1 MTQETKNKLKAY
13 FAAQF
18 FRDADVYGP
27 DYSTMTSGDIE
38 GFSLEA
44 VGKVI
49 DSFDE
54 EKIS

>member
-1 MTQETKNKLKAY
+1 MSPETKAKLKAF

-18 FRDADVYGP
+18 FKDADVYGP
-27 DYSTMTSGDIE
+27 DYSTVTSGDIE

-49 DSFDE
+49 DQFDE
-54 EKIS
+54 DKIS